1 MDDCFYNLCQV
12 KQNILESKFLIFS
25 RLDTDGLHRVL
36 RDHLQFWDSH
46 HYVKQYDQV
55 ILLLVL

>member
-36 RDHLQFWDSH
+36 RDHLQF
-46 HYVKQYDQV
+46 
-55 ILLLVL
+55 

>member
-12 KQNILESKFLIFS
+12 KQKILESKFLIFS

-36 RDHLQFWDSH
+36 RDPLQF
-46 HYVKQYDQV
+46 
-55 ILLLVL
+55 